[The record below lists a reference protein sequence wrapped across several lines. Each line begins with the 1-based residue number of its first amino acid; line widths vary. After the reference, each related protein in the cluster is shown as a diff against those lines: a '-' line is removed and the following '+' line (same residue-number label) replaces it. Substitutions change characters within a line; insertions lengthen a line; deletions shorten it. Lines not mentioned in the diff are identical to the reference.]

1 MEQPELLRAKDFAKR
16 AGVTVR
22 TLHVYD
28 QLGLLEPRERTEAG
42 YRLYGDAELV
52 RLEQILALRFL
63 GLGLDRIKS
72 LLDGPPQTLAQALY
86 VQRAIVVEEQRR
98 LTLVLQA
105 IDEAR
110 NVLDHGAPSER
121 WRAVQHVIE
130 AFKMKN
136 DFGWTANYYSPEG
149 LAKLEKMR
157 TQTPREV
164 VEQGEREW
172 AELLAEVE
180 AACKTVDPSSETAQA
195 LARRWCD
202 LVGQFTKGDPDV
214 ADGLKKLWSDQTHWP
229 SDFKKP
235 YSDEAEA
242 FIRAAQAG
250 LRG

>member
-1 MEQPELLRAKDFAKR
+1 MKNPELLHAKQFAKR

-28 QLGLLEPRERTEAG
+28 EAGLLSPKTRSDAG
-42 YRLYGDAELV
+42 YRLYGEEELV

-72 LLDGPPQTLAQALY
+72 LLDGPPQTLVQALS
-86 VQRAIVVEEQRR
+86 VQRAVIVEEQRR
-98 LTLVLQA
+98 LNLVLQA

-110 NVLDHGAPSER
+110 TVLEEGEPSER

-136 DFGWTANYYSPEG
+136 DFSWTENYYSGEG
-149 LAKLEKMR
+149 LQKLAKMR
-157 TQTPREV
+157 AETPPEV
-164 VEQGEREW
+164 IEKGERDW
-172 AELLAEVE
+172 AELIAEVE
-180 AACKTVDPSSETAQA
+180 AACKTVDPSSDAAKA
-195 LARRWCD
+195 LARRWRN
-202 LVGQFTKGDPDV
+202 LIHQFTKGDPDISQ
-214 ADGLKKLWSDQTHWP
+214 GLNNLWTDRSHWP

-242 FIRAAQAG
+242 FIRKAQSH
-250 LRG
+250 LD